1 MADGTL
7 PLEVNQNPSW
17 DEAELKRL
25 DEENRQLMMARNIL
39 KKVAARSVENGP
51 VRKIV

>member
-1 MADGTL
+1 MANGTL
-7 PLEVNQNPSW
+7 PLEVNQNPW

-39 KKVAARSVENGP
+39 KKVAARSVEKGP

>member
-1 MADGTL
+1 VADGTL
-7 PLEVNQNPSW
+7 PFEVNQNPW

-39 KKVAARSVENGP
+39 KKVAARSVEKGP